1 MNDNLFSK
9 DQPQNYLLVEG
20 DDDAQ
25 VMYHLLKH
33 YKLHE
38 QLKIKKKDGI
48 NILLATLRIE
58 LKGSGVQRLGII
70 VDANTDIQSRW
81 QSLRNRLIESGYD
94 TIPTTPDSDGTIIQQ
109 DERPVVGIWLMPTN
123 TVSGMLEDFVSFL
136 VPQGDILWPIAGT
149 VLQQVITQD
158 CRFPPIQKSKAHIHT
173 WLSWQEE
180 PGKPMGQA
188 ITKQYLDAD
197 AIYAQQLVRWIR
209 KLFDLE
215 VT

>member
-1 MNDNLFSK
+1 MSDNLFSK
-9 DQPQNYLLVEG
+9 EQPQHYLLVEG
-20 DDDAQ
+20 DDDMQ

-33 YKLHE
+33 HNLHE

-48 NILLATLRIE
+48 NILLADLKTE

-70 VDANTDIQSRW
+70 VDANTDIQNRW
-81 QSLRNRLIESGYD
+81 QSLRNRLIESGYGI
-94 TIPTTPDSDGTIIQQ
+94 IPTTPQAEGTIIQQ
-109 DERPVVGIWLMPTN
+109 DERPTVGIWLMPTN

-158 CRFPPIQKSKAHIHT
+158 CRFPPTQKSKAHIHT
-173 WLSWQEE
+173 WLAWQEE

-188 ITKQYLDAD
+188 ITKRYLDAAAPD
-197 AIYAQQLVRWIR
+197 GQRFIQWIR

-215 VT
+215 AV